1 MDYPTVAS
9 LAASLN
15 RPPES
20 LLALLREAGLRHVA
34 PADRI
39 TEDDKS
45 ALLAY
50 LKRLHSV
57 AEDVSTSTPPMIQ
70 VVVRRKR
77 TTASASSV
85 AATKRAATTS
95 ASETPPLLVSHH
107 EYKIIRR
114 SGAVVSFDPDLVA
127 PALKPLFAGMPARS
141 VLGGWV
147 DVVFGAL
154 VRRGSTQADAFLR
167 KLLARQQGA
176 AKRKAL
182 VALVDTTAAEDR
194 WSCLLAACNARVH
207 PAFAPPGA
215 AV

>member
-57 AEDVSTSTPPMIQ
+57 AEDVSTST
-70 VVVRRKR
+70 
-77 TTASASSV
+77 SSSV
-85 AATKRAATTS
+85 
-95 ASETPPLLVSHH
+95 
-107 EYKIIRR
+107 
-114 SGAVVSFDPDLVA
+114 
-127 PALKPLFAGMPARS
+127 
-141 VLGGWV
+141 
-147 DVVFGAL
+147 
-154 VRRGSTQADAFLR
+154 
-167 KLLARQQGA
+167 
-176 AKRKAL
+176 
-182 VALVDTTAAEDR
+182 
-194 WSCLLAACNARVH
+194 
-207 PAFAPPGA
+207 
-215 AV
+215 